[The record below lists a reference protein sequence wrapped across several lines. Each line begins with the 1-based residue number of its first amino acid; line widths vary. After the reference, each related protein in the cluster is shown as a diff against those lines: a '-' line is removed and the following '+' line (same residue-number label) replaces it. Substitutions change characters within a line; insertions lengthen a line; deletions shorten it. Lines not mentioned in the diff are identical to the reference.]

1 MKAKLMMFSM
11 IWLVFITVAHVSMN
25 IGFDR
30 FSKQV
35 RVALT
40 DERPELI
47 VGFLPVT

>member
-1 MKAKLMMFSM
+1 MKSKLLLFSLV
-11 IWLVFITVAHVSMN
+11 WLAFITISHLSLNV
-25 IGFDR
+25 GFER
-30 FSKQV
+30 ISKSL